1 MSSDVY
7 LVRNYP
13 VRYIRLVG
21 LIVGLE
27 LSLRRRYLL
36 VNLDDSSSEIVECK
50 VRLGTPFKYSI
61 YKNDTLYS
69 TSVEGLGLNFKD
81 GMLGLVVDGVK
92 VDISTIVK
100 AKGTIDVY

>member
-7 LVRNYP
+7 LVRNYL
-13 VRYIRLVG
+13 VRYIRLVS

-36 VNLDDSSSEIVECK
+36 VNLDDGSSEIVEYK
-50 VRLGTPFKYSI
+50 VRVGTPFKYSI
-61 YKNDTLYS
+61 HKNDTLYS

-81 GMLGLVVDGVK
+81 SILGLVVDEVK